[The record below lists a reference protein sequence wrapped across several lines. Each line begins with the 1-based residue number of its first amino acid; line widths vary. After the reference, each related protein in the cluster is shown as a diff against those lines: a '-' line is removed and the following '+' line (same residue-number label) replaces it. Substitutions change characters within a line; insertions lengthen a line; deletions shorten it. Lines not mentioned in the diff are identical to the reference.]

1 MFTTT
6 SGYLR
11 LIAVFLLLA
20 ASAFAFQDPPDD
32 VQPRYK
38 TQDPLAQQLEQY
50 PGLLNALAHLREKL
64 SLDVQFPPLRSTS
77 RLLPLVPASAVF
89 YLSVPKYG
97 VPLQQAH
104 HILRQEL
111 ESNQD
116 VPEWWQDKS
125 LAGSPRAF
133 HEALRGAS
141 PDSAH

>member
-38 TQDPLAQQLEQY
+38 TQDPLAQQLEEY

-64 SLDVQFPPLRSTS
+64 SLEVQYPPLRSKS

-89 YLSVPKYG
+89 YASFPNYG
-97 VPLQQAH
+97 GALQQAH
-104 HILRQEL
+104 HVLQQEL
-111 ESNQD
+111 ESSED
-116 VPEWWQDKS
+116 LRAWWRKKATS
-125 LAGSPRAF
+125 GSPDEFDDAVR
-133 HEALRGAS
+133 
-141 PDSAH
+141 